1 MSPSAQPAGPGTPAP
16 SPRDI
21 LLVLSNL
28 PSRELAL
35 SIGEQMVGAGL
46 AACVNLL
53 APCVSMYRW
62 EGRVQRD
69 EEHPMLLKT
78 TRARYPELEAALRAA
93 HPYEVPEIIAVPL
106 AAGLPDYLAWVEK
119 MTESDIS
126 G

>member
-1 MSPSAQPAGPGTPAP
+1 MSASPAT
-16 SPRDI
+16 SPDDI

-35 SIGEQMVGAGL
+35 SIGEQLVGAGL

-53 APCVSMYRW
+53 APCVSIYLW
-62 EGRVQRD
+62 DGKLQRD

-78 TRARYPELEAALRAA
+78 TRERYPALEAALRAA
-93 HPYEVPEIIAVPL
+93 HPYELPEIIAVPL
-106 AAGLPDYLAWVEK
+106 AAGLPGYLAWVAK
-119 MTESDIS
+119 MAENEAS

>member
-1 MSPSAQPAGPGTPAP
+1 MSA
-16 SPRDI
+16 SPQASPDDI

-35 SIGEQMVGAGL
+35 TIGDQLVVAGL

-53 APCVSMYRW
+53 APCVSIYRW
-62 EGRVQRD
+62 DGKLQRD
-69 EEHPMLLKT
+69 EEYPMLLKT

-93 HPYEVPEIIAVPL
+93 HPYELPEIIAVPL
-106 AAGLPDYLAWVEK
+106 AAGLPDYLAWVAK
-119 MTESDIS
+119 MTGNEIN

>member
-1 MSPSAQPAGPGTPAP
+1 MSPSPQAAGTGVPDP
-16 SPRDI
+16 SPGDI

-35 SIGEQMVGAGL
+35 SIGGQLVGAGL

-53 APCVSMYRW
+53 PPCVSIYRW
-62 EGRVQRD
+62 AGRVQRD

-93 HPYEVPEIIAVPL
+93 HPYELPEIIAVPL
-106 AAGLPDYLAWVEK
+106 AAGLPDYLAWVAK
-119 MTESDIS
+119 MTGNEIS